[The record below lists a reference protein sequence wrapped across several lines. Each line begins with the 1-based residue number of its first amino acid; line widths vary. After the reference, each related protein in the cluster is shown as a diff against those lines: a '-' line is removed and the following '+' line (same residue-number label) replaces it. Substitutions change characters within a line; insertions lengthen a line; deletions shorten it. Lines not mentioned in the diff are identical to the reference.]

1 MTSSPTVAFA
11 LGFGLL
17 TALTPCVY
25 PMIPITLAIFGAK
38 GVGRRRAAALA
49 SSYVAGIAVL
59 FGALGTTF
67 GLLGKAFGAYLGN
80 PWVVVPLALFFVA
93 MALSMFGAFELALP
107 QGLQARLSR
116 VGGRGFGG
124 AFLMGLVAGLIAA
137 PCTGPPLAGL
147 LAYISTTHDAAFGFV
162 LCAVY
167 GLGVGLPF
175 LLLAAF
181 SMSLPRSGAWM
192 ESVKSV
198 FGVVLLTAALYYLKN
213 VAPPLERFTSRELR
227 FAGLMAALVVAGL
240 LLGAVHLTF
249 HGKAFERARKATG
262 VALAVIGLFGLTNYV
277 LTPKGSVELAWLRD
291 EPAAVADARAA
302 GRPLLVDFM
311 ASWCLPCKELELK
324 VFSRPDVAEA
334 LQRFTLL
341 RVDLTHEDDDPAL
354 PLVKKKYG
362 AETLPAI
369 RLVGPDGALL
379 GKTDEYMEPEAFLR
393 LLNSPG
399 GT

>member
-1 MTSSPTVAFA
+1 MTSSPSVALAF
-11 LGFGLL
+11 GFGLL

-38 GVGRRRAAALA
+38 GVSRGRAAALA
-49 SSYVAGIAVL
+49 TAYVAGIALL

-80 PWVVVPLALFFVA
+80 PWVVVPLALFFIA

-107 QGLQARLSR
+107 QGLQERLSR

-124 AFLMGLVAGLIAA
+124 ALLMGLVAGLIAA

-147 LAYISTTHDAAFGFV
+147 LAYISTTRDAAFGFV

-167 GLGVGLPF
+167 GMGVGLPF

-213 VAPPLERFTSRELR
+213 VVPPLEHFTSRALR
-227 FAGLMAALVVAGL
+227 VAGVMAALVLAGVA
-240 LLGAVHLTF
+240 LGAVHLTF
-249 HGKAFERARKATG
+249 HDGAAARARKGLGVLLAT
-262 VALAVIGLFGLTNYV
+262 VGLFGLTNYV
-277 LTPKGSVELAWLRD
+277 LTPKGNVELAWLHD
-291 EPAAVADARAA
+291 EAAAVADARAA

-311 ASWCLPCKELELK
+311 ASWCLPCKEFELK
-324 VFSRPDVAEA
+324 VFSRPEVAEA
-334 LQRFTLL
+334 MQRYTLL
-341 RVDLTHEDDDPAL
+341 RIDLTHEEDDPAL

-362 AETLPAI
+362 ADTLPAI
-369 RLVGPDGALL
+369 RLVRPDGSIAA
-379 GKTDEYMEPEAFLR
+379 KTDELLEPEAFLR
-393 LLNSPG
+393 LLNNRD

>member
-1 MTSSPTVAFA
+1 MASSPSVAFA

-25 PMIPITLAIFGAK
+25 PMIPITLAVFGAK

-49 SSYVAGIAVL
+49 SAYVAGIAVL

-107 QGLQARLSR
+107 QGLQERLSR

-124 AFLMGLVAGLIAA
+124 AFLMGLVGGLIAA

-147 LAYISTTHDAAFGFV
+147 LAYISTTRDAAFGFV
-162 LCAVY
+162 LCASY

-175 LLLAAF
+175 LLLATF
-181 SMSLPRSGAWM
+181 SMALPRSGAWM

-198 FGVVLLTAALYYLKN
+198 FGIVLFTAALYYLKN
-213 VAPPLERFTSRELR
+213 VAPPLERFTSREPL
-227 FAGLMAALVVAGL
+227 FAAKMAGLVVAGVA
-240 LLGAVHLTF
+240 LGAVHLTF
-249 HGKAFERARKATG
+249 HDRVMARVRKAAG
-262 VALAVIGLFGLTNYV
+262 VAVVVLGLFGATNYV
-277 LTPKGSVELAWLRD
+277 LTPKGAAELRWLSD

-302 GRPLLVDFM
+302 GRPLLVDFR
-311 ASWCLPCKELELK
+311 ANWCLPCKEFEVK
-324 VFSRPDVAEA
+324 VFSRPEVALA
-334 LQRFTLL
+334 LSRYTLL
-341 RVDLTHEDDDPAL
+341 RVDLTHEDDEPAL
-354 PLVKKKYG
+354 GAVKKKYG
-362 AETLPAI
+362 ADTLPAI
-369 RLVGPDGALL
+369 RLVAPDGSLL
-379 GKTDEYMEPEAFLR
+379 AKTDEFMEPEQFLR
-393 LLNSPG
+393 LLNTPG

>member
-227 FAGLMAALVVAGL
+227 FAGLMAALVFAGL

-277 LTPKGSVELAWLRD
+277 LTPKGAVELAWLRD

-302 GRPLLVDFM
+302 RRPLLVDFM

-334 LQRFTLL
+334 LQRYTLL

-393 LLNSPG
+393 LLNNPS

>member
-1 MTSSPTVAFA
+1 MTSSPSVALA

-38 GVGRRRAAALA
+38 GVSRGRATALA
-49 SSYVAGIAVL
+49 TAYVAGIAVL
-59 FGALGTTF
+59 FGALGTIF

-80 PWVVVPLALFFVA
+80 PFVVVPLALFFIA

-107 QGLQARLSR
+107 PGLQDRLSR

-137 PCTGPPLAGL
+137 PCTGPPLASL
-147 LAYISTTHDAAFGFV
+147 LTYISTTRDAQFGFI
-162 LCAVY
+162 LCATY

-181 SMSLPRSGAWM
+181 SMALPRSGAWM
-192 ESVKSV
+192 EAVKSV

-213 VAPPLERFTSRELR
+213 VVPALEHFTSAAPR
-227 FAGLMAALVVAGL
+227 FAVIMGALVVGGIAAG
-240 LLGAVHLTF
+240 AIHLSF
-249 HGKAFERARKATG
+249 HDTTRVRVRKGLG
-262 VALAVIGLFGLTNYV
+262 VALTVVGLFGMTNYV
-277 LTPKGSVELAWLRD
+277 LTPKGATELVWLRD
-291 EPAAVADARAA
+291 EPAAVADARAK
-302 GRPLLVDFM
+302 GQPLLIDFM
-311 ASWCLPCKELELK
+311 ANWCLPCKEFEVK

-334 LQRFTLL
+334 MSRFTLL

-354 PLVKKKYG
+354 PALKKKYG
-362 AETLPAI
+362 ADTLPAI
-369 RLVGPDGALL
+369 RLVSPDGNVI
-379 GKTDEYMEPEAFLR
+379 GKTDEFIEADAFLK
-393 LLNSPG
+393 LLRAPG

>member
-1 MTSSPTVAFA
+1 MTSSPSVALA

-38 GVGRRRAAALA
+38 GVHRRRAAALA

-59 FGALGTTF
+59 FGGLGTTF

-80 PWVVVPLALFFVA
+80 PFVVVPLALFFIA

-107 QGLQARLSR
+107 QGLQERLAR

-147 LAYISTTHDAAFGFV
+147 LAYISTTRDAAFGFV

-198 FGVVLLTAALYYLKN
+198 FGIVLLTAALYYLKN
-213 VAPPLERFTSRELR
+213 VAPALEHFTSRELR
-227 FAGLMAALVVAGL
+227 FAGIMAALVVAGVAF
-240 LLGAVHLTF
+240 GAVHLSF
-249 HGKAFERARKATG
+249 HDGGLARARKGLG
-262 VALAVIGLFGLTNYV
+262 VALATIGLFGATNWV
-277 LTPKGSVELAWLRD
+277 LTPKGATELRWLAD

-302 GRPLLVDFM
+302 GRPLLVDFR
-311 ASWCLPCKELELK
+311 ANWCLPCKEFEVK
-324 VFSRPDVAEA
+324 VFSRPEVAEA
-334 LQRFTLL
+334 MQRYTLL
-341 RVDLTHEDDDPAL
+341 RVDLTHEDDEPAL
-354 PLVKKKYG
+354 GVVKKKYG
-362 AETLPAI
+362 ADTLPAI
-369 RLVGPDGALL
+369 RLVGPDGSILARA
-379 GKTDEYMEPEAFLR
+379 DEFMEPEAFLK
-393 LLNSPG
+393 LLSIPG